1 MGRSGATLLWSSSVT
16 GCLRGMRFS
25 RLTPTNQSGKKHT
38 SLDPSAVVY
47 VFRVFDIVRVA
58 MGTEFAQ
65 CALTWVRQR
74 LYLFERYLKRN
85 LQGYRIKPHGQLVL
99 VSYVHYCTSTP
110 SLSTS
115 WSRTTLQG
123 GLAPG
128 IPNLQTSFPLR
139 CLQRLSLPY
148 IATRQCHWHDNRYTS
163 GTSTPVLSY

>member
-1 MGRSGATLLWSSSVT
+1 HTGLAFKKYWNSSV
-16 GCLRGMRFS
+16 CPPPHRGAGR
-25 RLTPTNQSGKKHT
+25 THT
-38 SLDPSAVVY
+38 YIY
-47 VFRVFDIVRVA
+47 VSINTRSH
-58 MGTEFAQ
+58 
-65 CALTWVRQR
+65 ALTRAPPPLEAGR
-74 LYLFERYLKRN
+74 

-99 VSYVHYCTSTP
+99 VSYTRCRASTP

-123 GLAPG
+123 GQAPG

>member
-1 MGRSGATLLWSSSVT
+1 ML
-16 GCLRGMRFS
+16 
-25 RLTPTNQSGKKHT
+25 NESGKKPQWCSVFGVCPGGFARGTRRTGRDGCVWAGHTTCWELHT
-38 SLDPSAVVY
+38 SNC
-47 VFRVFDIVRVA
+47 I
-58 MGTEFAQ
+58 
-65 CALTWVRQR
+65 
-74 LYLFERYLKRN
+74 LFERYLLRYN

-99 VSYVHYCTSTP
+99 VSYTRCRASTP

-128 IPNLQTSFPLR
+128 IPYLQTSFPLR

>member
-1 MGRSGATLLWSSSVT
+1 MGRRGTTLLWSPSVT
-16 GCLRGMRFS
+16 GCLVAPMSSKANLVRSTTPGVWPGGNHVGVRGTGRECMCVLVNPQYDLS
-25 RLTPTNQSGKKHT
+25 
-38 SLDPSAVVY
+38 
-47 VFRVFDIVRVA
+47 
-58 MGTEFAQ
+58 
-65 CALTWVRQR
+65 
-74 LYLFERYLKRN
+74 LFERHLNTYN

-99 VSYVHYCTSTP
+99 VSYTHYCASTP
-110 SLSTS
+110 SLSTF

-148 IATRQCHWHDNRYTS
+148 VATRQCHWHDNRYTS

>member
-1 MGRSGATLLWSSSVT
+1 MGRRGTTLLWSSSVT
-16 GCLRGMRFS
+16 GCSPKPRRARRANLGRSVAGHKTSATSVILDLYRVSYGPRWVAQAAARDALLALGLFH
-25 RLTPTNQSGKKHT
+25 LFVTALEHT
-38 SLDPSAVVY
+38 
-47 VFRVFDIVRVA
+47 
-58 MGTEFAQ
+58 
-65 CALTWVRQR
+65 
-74 LYLFERYLKRN
+74 N

-99 VSYVHYCTSTP
+99 VSCTHYCASTP